1 MMTLNVSSKDL
12 KNNDLSKSVKK
23 IIDEI
28 NEIEKNS
35 VSHEIEKKL
44 KNLKNQEIIVY

>member
-1 MMTLNVSSKDL
+1 MTLNVSSKDL
-12 KNNDLSKSVKK
+12 KNNDLLKFIKK

-28 NEIEKNS
+28 NEIKKNS

-44 KNLKNQEIIVY
+44 KNLKN